1 MINKKV
7 PIEVSARHIHLTK
20 KDFEK
25 LFGNQNPI
33 SPIKKLSQEGEFA
46 AEEKISLV
54 NKDKRINNVRVLGP
68 FRKNSQV
75 EIALTDAYHLKLNPL
90 PKIKVSGDLANTTKI
105 LVRGPKEQL
114 KIPCIIAQRHL
125 HCSETEAKKLK
136 IKNNQIIKVK
146 ILGKRGLI
154 FENII
159 VRTNP
164 KYRAS
169 VHLDTDE
176 GNSAGISGK
185 TFGEIVK

>member
-1 MINKKV
+1 MKV
-7 PIEVSARHIHLTK
+7 QIEVSARHIHLTK

-25 LFGNQNPI
+25 LFGKENPI

-46 AEEKISLV
+46 AEEKVSLIG
-54 NKDKRINNVRVLGP
+54 KDKRIDDVRVLGP
-68 FRKNSQV
+68 FRKSSQV

-105 LVRGPKEQL
+105 LVHGPKGMI
-114 KIPCIIAQRHL
+114 KAPCIIAQRHL
-125 HCSETEAKKLK
+125 HCSKEEAKKLK

-146 ILGKRGLI
+146 ILGKRELI
-154 FENII
+154 FDEIV

-176 GNSAGISGK
+176 GNAAGISGK
-185 TFGEIVK
+185 TFGEIVKE